1 MILVIFNVVCLAGV
15 LQCQQ
20 GLRRRKFR
28 GRLGAKEAAEDAEV
42 EAADAE
48 EVGVLGPRDSRFRTR
63 QRALQP
69 RGEEVVEVRGQRPR
83 LRNFT
88 AGGSNLATSH
98 LNVKRV

>member
-1 MILVIFNVVCLAGV
+1 M
-15 LQCQQ
+15 
-20 GLRRRKFR
+20 
-28 GRLGAKEAAEDAEV
+28 GAKEAAEDAEV

-83 LRNFT
+83 LRNCLYCCRPKPCYVTFEYIMF
-88 AGGSNLATSH
+88 
-98 LNVKRV
+98 